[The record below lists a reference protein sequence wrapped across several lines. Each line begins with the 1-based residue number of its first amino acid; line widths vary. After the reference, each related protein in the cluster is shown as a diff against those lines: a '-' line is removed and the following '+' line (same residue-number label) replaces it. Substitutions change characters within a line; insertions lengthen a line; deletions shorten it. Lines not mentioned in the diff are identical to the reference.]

1 MALASAS
8 AFYIITI
15 MPKKIDHEA
24 RRRDI
29 AEAAVQVIGEQ
40 GIDNTRLIDVARA
53 AHATTGAIT
62 HYFDDKDALLLA
74 ALDHVAQR
82 ILSELHDAPTQHAAN
97 VDDLISKAVTVLP
110 IHQEGMRDWR
120 VWLCFLGRAVADS
133 ALARINK
140 SYYEEFREGLS
151 SAIERLQK
159 AGKLKKTI
167 DPGATADSV
176 LAAIDGI
183 GVRATLD
190 PEEWPAKRQKSQL
203 EAMLRAILPT
213 R

>member
-1 MALASAS
+1 MVSI
-8 AFYIITI
+8 FYIITI

-53 AHATTGAIT
+53 ANATTGAIT
-62 HYFDDKDALLLA
+62 HYFDDNDALLLA
-74 ALDHVAQR
+74 AFDHVAQR
-82 ILSELHDAPTQHAAN
+82 ILHELHDAPTQHAAS
-97 VDDLISKAVTVLP
+97 VDELISKAGTVLP
-110 IHQEGMRDWR
+110 IHEEGMRDWR
-120 VWLCFLGRAVADS
+120 VWLCFLGRAVADPT
-133 ALARINK
+133 LARINK
-140 SYYEEFREGLS
+140 SYYVEFRDGIS
-151 SAIERLQK
+151 SAVERLQN
-159 AGKLKKTI
+159 AGKLDNTI
-167 DPGATADSV
+167 DPGAAADSV

-190 PEEWPAKRQKSQL
+190 AEEWPAERQKSQL
-203 EAMLRAILPT
+203 ETMLRAILPT